1 MGLFNLSVV
10 LPQLVASFGIGLAI
24 SQAGNKSLIF
34 IISMVTLAISAFL
47 WMLVKEEKIHGAEV
61 SAPSKA
67 GH

>member
-24 SQAGNKSLIF
+24 SQAPNKSLIF
-34 IISMVTLAISAFL
+34 IISTLTLAISAFL
-47 WMLVKEEKIHGAEV
+47 WMLVKEEKIHGGEV
-61 SAPSKA
+61 AAPTKA